1 MGVISE
7 RIKNGIINENPIFAQ
22 VLAMCPLLAVSTSA
36 ENAVGMGVAATA
48 VLVAS
53 NIVVSAVRKLVP
65 NKIRIPIFIVIIASF
80 VTITQFLLQG
90 FTPDLY
96 KSLGIFIPLIVVN
109 CVILGRA
116 EAYAQK
122 NGIFASFFDGIG
134 MGIGFTVG
142 LLALGIVREVL
153 GAGTLF
159 GIRVLPAAYQPA
171 IIMILA
177 PGAFLA
183 LGVMMALI
191 NLYRIRKAK
200 PGEKPKMVE
209 PGCANCMLHDSC
221 AAAARSAE

>member
-1 MGVISE
+1 VGIISE
-7 RIKNGIINENPIFAQ
+7 RIKNGIFNENPIYGQ
-22 VLAMCPLLAVSTSA
+22 VLAMCPTLAVSTSM
-36 ENAVGMGVAATA
+36 ENAVGMGIAATA

-53 NIVVSAVRKLVP
+53 NIAISAIRKFVP

-90 FTPDLY
+90 FVPELY

-122 NGIFASFFDGIG
+122 NGIFASLFDGIG
-134 MGIGFTVG
+134 MGIGFTVA
-142 LLALGIVREVL
+142 LMSLAIFRELL

-159 GIRVLPAAYQPA
+159 GVRVMPASFQPA

-177 PGAFLA
+177 PGAFFTM
-183 LGVMMALI
+183 GIIMAGI
-191 NLYRIRKAK
+191 NLYRLRKAK

-209 PGCANCMLHDSC
+209 PGCANCSLRGNC
-221 AAAARSAE
+221 AAAASSAE